1 MVLLGSLIKRG
12 LRLRKTINK
21 VRKGRSAI
29 QWQRETL
36 VKLLKKAKSTQF
48 GHAYDFDGIL
58 KLDSPMVGFQQ
69 SVPIFDYTRM
79 HKDWWSKS
87 LAGEHDV
94 SWPGSIKYYA
104 LSSGTSGAASKYIP
118 VTSSMIKSM
127 RRTSIRQLLTLVN
140 YDLPEDLFGKG
151 VLVLG
156 GSSDLEKVGN
166 YFMGDLSGINQANM
180 PFYSTPFY
188 KPGKAIARQ
197 KDWNLKIDEIVK
209 KAPSWDIGMITG
221 VPAWNQIVLERI
233 IQTYRLN
240 TIHDIWPNLS
250 VFIYGGV
257 AFEPYRSAFDRLLG
271 KPIHCLET
279 YLASEGFLAYQSRK
293 EVKGMELVLNNGIFM
308 EFIPFNSLN
317 FNEIGELRPEAQIP
331 LLIDEVRENEE
342 YAILISTNAGAWR
355 YLIGDTIKFSS
366 VIHREIIIT
375 GRTKHFLSLCGEHLS
390 VDNMSRAVEL
400 LAEQR
405 AASFLEFTV
414 APMPSGHFFGH
425 HWYIGC
431 SDSIPLDSESLAS
444 QLDSILCMLND
455 DYKVERQHAL
465 KEVQVTLLPVA
476 WFYEWLEIR
485 GKIGAQS
492 KFPRVLRGE
501 LLKTWGEFILHKQ
514 RLG

>member
-317 FNEIGELRPEAQIP
+317 FNEIGELRPEAQIH

-355 YLIGDTIKFSS
+355 YLIGDTIKFS
-366 VIHREIIIT
+366 
-375 GRTKHFLSLCGEHLS
+375 
-390 VDNMSRAVEL
+390 
-400 LAEQR
+400 
-405 AASFLEFTV
+405 
-414 APMPSGHFFGH
+414 
-425 HWYIGC
+425 
-431 SDSIPLDSESLAS
+431 
-444 QLDSILCMLND
+444 
-455 DYKVERQHAL
+455 
-465 KEVQVTLLPVA
+465 
-476 WFYEWLEIR
+476 
-485 GKIGAQS
+485 
-492 KFPRVLRGE
+492 
-501 LLKTWGEFILHKQ
+501 
-514 RLG
+514 